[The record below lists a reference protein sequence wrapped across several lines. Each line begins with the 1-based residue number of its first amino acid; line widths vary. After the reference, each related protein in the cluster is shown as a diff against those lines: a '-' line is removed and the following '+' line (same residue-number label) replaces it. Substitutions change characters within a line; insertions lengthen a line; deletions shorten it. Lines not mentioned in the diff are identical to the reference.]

1 MHTIKLKNIIINKTK
16 LIFSS
21 PKSNLEFIIL
31 YIIYSPIVIATK
43 KEPISR
49 KAKFFPIIPV
59 YV

>member
-31 YIIYSPIVIATK
+31 YIIHSPIIIATK
-43 KEPISR
+43 KEPIYN